1 MLAIKSCLSDSLNC
15 YVSVRDIHFI
25 LHSDCKVLLYL
36 TLLYL
41 TVSECVSSWALNES
55 CDPLLRVALLSLVH
69 SCIDRLHSDRGNASW
84 ECFCD
89 KSTSEHAPLNLY
101 LVDPH
106 ALFLSLFLYYS
117 LRQTSVWT
125 QTIQS
130 TCLAGWHQ
138 VESLSSVYFL
148 LQVSLCVSVM
158 CWDLSV
164 GVTLVFVRLS
174 CMFSLN

>member
-1 MLAIKSCLSDSLNC
+1 MWVCVISISFYTLIVKFCCISLC
-15 YVSVRDIHFI
+15 CILPSQSVCPHGLWMSRVTLF
-25 LHSDCKVLLYL
+25 SELLCSLWCTAAL
-36 TLLYL
+36 TAYTL
-41 TVSECVSSWALNES
+41 TEAM
-55 CDPLLRVALLSLVH
+55 H
-69 SCIDRLHSDRGNASW
+69 HGW